1 MIYDYAQEQAKNV
14 LSGEGLATP
23 TDIHK
28 VTDLIID
35 WVEETR
41 ALIKA
46 RTCCCV
52 HSY

>member
-1 MIYDYAQEQAKNV
+1 MIYDYAQEQAQKV

-23 TDIHK
+23 NDIHK

-41 ALIKA
+41 ALIQY

-52 HSY
+52 RPY